1 LGEIIKKKAHNFSL
15 DDLQV
20 ASKLDT
26 SLLAEAEEML
36 EIKVQMVERRADK
49 VTVRLRPMEPM
60 AKVYCA
66 VAESMDVP
74 DDTIR
79 LHFDGFLVDRAQTAE
94 DLDLEGGEV
103 FDCVLASTE

>member
-1 LGEIIKKKAHNFSL
+1 
-15 DDLQV
+15 V

-26 SLLAEAEEML
+26 SLPAEAEEML

-49 VTVRLRPMEPM
+49 VTVRLRPMETM

>member
-1 LGEIIKKKAHNFSL
+1 
-15 DDLQV
+15 
-20 ASKLDT
+20 LDT
-26 SLLAEAEEML
+26 SLPADAEEML
-36 EIKVQMVERRADK
+36 EIKVQMVDRRADK
-49 VTVRLRPMEPM
+49 VTVRLRQMEPM

-66 VAESMDVP
+66 VAESMNVL

-103 FDCVLASTE
+103 FDCVLTSAE